1 MPMAGKG
8 ARLQDFDPY
17 PKPLVKILGKTI
29 VEWSIETLGIEGNY
43 IFCCKKEH
51 IKKFKIDKLLKKAIP
66 GCKIVSIDY
75 QTKGTAQSVLE
86 ASKLIDNDD
95 ELIISDTDHYLKW
108 NSEFFNNEIRT
119 KDIDGCV
126 MVFPEEYTSKK
137 ASYVE
142 LDDQGY
148 VIRSAEKQPI
158 SKIAT
163 VGVHYFKKGSDFV
176 KYANQMIN
184 DRIELNNEFYV
195 TPVYNLF
202 VKSNKKII
210 TYPVEK
216 MWALG
221 SPEEVSIFLKEFDY
235 DSKTNSI

>member
-8 ARLQDFDPY
+8 SRLQDFDPY

-29 VEWSIETLGIEGNY
+29 VEWSIQTLGIEGNY

-51 IKKFKIDKLLKKAIP
+51 IEKFKIDELLKKAVP
-66 GCKIVSIDY
+66 NCKIVSIDY

-86 ASKLIDNDD
+86 AIEFIDNDE

-108 NSEFFNNEIRT
+108 DNEFFEKEIRQ
-119 KDIDGCV
+119 KNIDSCV

-137 ASYVE
+137 ASYVKINNE
-142 LDDQGY
+142 GY
-148 VIRSAEKQPI
+148 VIESAEKQAI

-176 KYANQMIN
+176 KYTKQMIAN
-184 DRIELNNEFYV
+184 GLEFNNEFYI

-202 VKSNKKII
+202 VKDNKKII
-210 TYPVEK
+210 IFPVDK

-221 SPEEVSIFLKEFDY
+221 NPEEINLFLNEFDG
-235 DSKTNSI
+235 NRIN